1 MIEPSPHD
9 ADVAYL
15 AIDRHKLDDIKAYAW
30 KTADRGKTWTR
41 ITVGLPDGAVVH
53 AVREDPARR
62 GLPYAGTERGVFVSF
77 DDGAQWQSLQLNLP
91 PSPIHDL
98 LVKGDDLVVATHG
111 RSFWILDDVT
121 PLRQID
127 AAMAGQDVV
136 LFKPQTALRLSY
148 PDEVNAR
155 RPVGIN
161 PPAGALIDY
170 ALKTGSKDEITLDIL
185 DAQGKLMR
193 HLSSTRTTKEVQPP
207 EWPDQIVPNDKIP
220 AGAGM
225 NRLVWDLRMAD
236 PEQVPGAF
244 YAGLPPRGPR
254 VAPGQYT
261 VKLTVAGKTYEQ
273 PLTMQ
278 VDPRSAGNAEAIRAK
293 IDLQL
298 AVVHDIDRLHHA
310 VNEIRK
316 TREQLQKSSPPD
328 TKHLSALD
336 PIEQTLIQVNMK
348 GSEANLAFPGM
359 LNEQL
364 ATFAATQDDADM
376 PPTRQH
382 RAMFESLHAQLQAQ
396 LAKWGA
402 LRTAPAAAEAGA
414 R

>member
-1 MIEPSPHD
+1 
-9 ADVAYL
+9 VA
-15 AIDRHKLDDIKAYAW
+15 K
-30 KTADRGKTWTR
+30 
-41 ITVGLPDGAVVH
+41 
-53 AVREDPARR
+53 E
-62 GLPYAGTERGVFVSF
+62 F
-77 DDGAQWQSLQLNLP
+77 
-91 PSPIHDL
+91 
-98 LVKGDDLVVATHG
+98 
-111 RSFWILDDVT
+111 
-121 PLRQID
+121 
-127 AAMAGQDVV
+127 AA
-136 LFKPQTALRLSY
+136 
-148 PDEVNAR
+148 
-155 RPVGIN
+155 N

-170 ALKTGSKDEITLDIL
+170 ALKSEPKSEITLDIL

-193 HLSSTRTTKEVQPP
+193 HLSSTQTTKEVQPP

-225 NRLVWDLRMAD
+225 NRLIWDLRMSD

-261 VKLTVAGKTYEQ
+261 VKLTVAGKSYEQ
-273 PLTMQ
+273 PLTMKP
-278 VDPRSAGNAEAIRAK
+278 DPRSAGDLAAIRAK

-316 TREQLQKSSPPD
+316 AREALQKSNAPD
-328 TKHLSALD
+328 TKQRLAALD

-364 ATFAATQDDADM
+364 ATFAATQDDADTA
-376 PPTRQH
+376 PTQQH
-382 RAMFESLHAQLQAQ
+382 RAMFENLHAQLEAQ
-396 LAKWGA
+396 LAKWDA
-402 LRTAPAAAEAGA
+402 LRGEKPLSAAK
-414 R
+414 